1 MAKLLNTNMSYWMH
15 DSKYMIICN
24 KHWNTSNQQP
34 KQTRIGKTIVKQQ
47 INRDRAQAPQKPRT
61 MDFMKVPNHL
71 PLSIALSPVCQCR
84 FGCSTVK
91 GGVKKWGLSD
101 AEIP

>member
-34 KQTRIGKTIVKQQ
+34 KQTRIGKTIVKQ
-47 INRDRAQAPQKPRT
+47 
-61 MDFMKVPNHL
+61 
-71 PLSIALSPVCQCR
+71 
-84 FGCSTVK
+84 
-91 GGVKKWGLSD
+91 
-101 AEIP
+101 